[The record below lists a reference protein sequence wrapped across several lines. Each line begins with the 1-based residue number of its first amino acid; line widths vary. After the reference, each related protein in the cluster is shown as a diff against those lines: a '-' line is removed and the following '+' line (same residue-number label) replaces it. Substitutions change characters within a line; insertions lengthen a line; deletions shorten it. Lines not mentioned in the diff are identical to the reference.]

1 MKPQRKVKSNKNIQN
16 LKKNRETKQT
26 TRPPPKETVHL
37 GGTLLIECEML
48 RGKGE
53 VGLPCRVTLG
63 CFGWVFCCLTIG
75 FLTWL
80 EIYTPRN

>member
-1 MKPQRKVKSNKNIQN
+1 MKPQRKVKWNKNIQN
-16 LKKNRETKQT
+16 LKKTKPRETRPT

-63 CFGWVFCCLTIG
+63 VLDGCFAA
-75 FLTWL
+75 
-80 EIYTPRN
+80 